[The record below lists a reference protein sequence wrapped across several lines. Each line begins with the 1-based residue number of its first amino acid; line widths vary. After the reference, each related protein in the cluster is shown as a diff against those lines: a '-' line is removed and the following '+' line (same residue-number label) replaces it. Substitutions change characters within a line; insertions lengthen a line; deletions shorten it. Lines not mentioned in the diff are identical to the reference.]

1 MQLLIFVTAMLV
13 HNSWSFTPQVSI
25 KKHPATSTGT
35 TLELESSSNNPEPLF
50 LPTIEDFKLESYGND
65 VELWLDLRNTSM
77 PPQAALL
84 HLTNDLW
91 DEYIPP
97 SNKSF
102 IVDKVIV
109 NKKYIQ
115 NFSQLISDIREE
127 FEDEISLV
135 VVEDEDGI
143 PMSGQDGNGSG
154 SALYSGKKSLFEID
168 DLEVMIPMGKCIK
181 IAKDR
186 DGVVNSNVNPMPI
199 LEIVSSGKWVLLDS
213 EENVDKE
220 SICSLVEFIVNGVDT
235 FGKISL
241 GGSDESSLPSSDL
254 SNPNGGIGIA
264 CNDDGNVV
272 EMAALLRSLS
282 GNKIET
288 TDSGILLQSSSD
300 NSGTDQD
307 GEDEELS
314 SKAGVG
320 YAIVMPF
327 DAMLWKTASFLF
339 GADEE

>member
-13 HNSWSFTPQVSI
+13 HNSWSFMPQVSI
-25 KKHPATSTGT
+25 KKHPATST

-50 LPTIEDFKLESYGND
+50 LPTIEDTKLESYGND

-109 NKKYIQ
+109 NKKHIQ
-115 NFSQLISDIREE
+115 NLSQLISDITEE
-127 FEDEISLV
+127 FEDEIGLV

-143 PMSGQDGNGSG
+143 PMSGQDDNGSG
-154 SALYSGKKSLFEID
+154 SALYSGDKTLFEIN
-168 DLEVMIPMGKCIK
+168 DLESMIPMGKCIE
-181 IAKDR
+181 IVKDR

-199 LEIVSSGKWVLLDS
+199 LEIVSDGKWVLLDS

-220 SICSLVEFIVNGVDT
+220 SICSLVEFIVNGVDA
-235 FGKISL
+235 FGKFSL
-241 GGSDESSLPSSDL
+241 GGSDDGSLPSSNL

-272 EMAALLRSLS
+272 EMAALLRSLNGS
-282 GNKIET
+282 KIET

-300 NSGTDQD
+300 NSGTDQN
-307 GEDEELS
+307 GEEDEELS
-314 SKAGVG
+314 SKSGVA